1 MESDGSGGWR
11 VSTGHDLPRRPA
23 ESVKGS
29 AFGDQLRRAREARG
43 LALDRVADAT
53 RIARRHL
60 EALERSDLEALPA
73 GPFGKGYVRAY
84 AEFLGV
90 DPQPLLEAYRSRE
103 RQRGRS
109 AAEERQRAIEELAQL
124 VERRER
130 ARPRSGFPV
139 AKAGIVALAVLGL
152 GLLGAGAFFLTRG
165 GPSEPAALPS
175 PPPAA
180 SPPAEAPAPPE
191 PARSEPEAPATAA
204 PTPAPRPRAPNPA
217 LRVSDHGV
225 GTDVV
230 HHLLVGRAGRFAEGT
245 RVSFWTVVLG
255 GESGDVIRH
264 VWFHEDRAVMR
275 ADLEIGGPHW
285 RTYSQLLLP
294 GASTGRWAVEA
305 RTAEGRL
312 LARDEFVC
320 VPGDQ

>member
-1 MESDGSGGWR
+1 M
-11 VSTGHDLPRRPA
+11 STGHNLPRRPA
-23 ESVKGS
+23 GS
-29 AFGDQLRRAREARG
+29 ATGSGFGEQLRRAREARG
-43 LALDRVADAT
+43 LALESVADAT
-53 RIARRHL
+53 RISRRHL

-90 DPQPLLEAYRSRE
+90 DPRPVLEAYRSRE

-109 AAEERQRAIEELAQL
+109 TAEERQRTIEELAQL

-130 ARPRSGFPV
+130 ARPRSGFPSV
-139 AKAGIVALAVLGL
+139 RAAVVALALLGL
-152 GLLGAGAFFLTRG
+152 GLLGAGAWLLARG
-165 GPSEPAALPS
+165 GPPPPAAAPS
-175 PPPAA
+175 PPPATA
-180 SPPAEAPAPPE
+180 PPAEASAPPE
-191 PARSEPEAPATAA
+191 PARSEPAAAATAA

-225 GTDVV
+225 GTAVV
-230 HHLLVGRAGRFAEGT
+230 HHQLVGRGDRFAEGT
-245 RVSFWTVVLG
+245 RVSFWTLVLG
-255 GESGDVIRH
+255 GEKGDVIRH
-264 VWFHEDRAVMR
+264 VWFHEDQAVMR
-275 ADLEIGGPHW
+275 ADLTIGGPHW

-294 GASTGRWAVEA
+294 GRSAGRWAVEA

-320 VPGDQ
+320 VPGGD